1 MKIYDY
7 GKTKNCLICGNIDGN
22 FDRFIKT
29 VIGSL
34 RNLKSYVVETH
45 PKEIE
50 RQERL
55 AKKREEE
62 NRNGIGGL
70 FGGPAVPHYAPR
82 PSRLKKMPKMMNC
95 GYNLTETVIIVDGC
109 NGFGERDLKYYHDKL
124 EMFNKVLADNN
135 THVLFVRGNDDPK
148 YFEDALIDL
157 SNIKTIQDY
166 SVIKLSKFNCLCIGG
181 CVSLDRTWRMEQ
193 EKRIGRKMYWEN
205 ERMNYNEEDIDKI
218 IKDYNIACVVT
229 SSCPSFAF
237 PGMNSF
243 KYSTWASKDKNI
255 IKDMTEERMAMDK
268 IYNKIVEN
276 NKKPYIWTYS
286 RYKSSNQNMINDI
299 LFQSLN
305 PFQFLHFNET
315 ASSFF
320 KVDFSKMLKENEYVA
335 DSFDKKMKTHA
346 FTYNDPFADED
357 IGEPMEG
364 EEMIDE
370 ANNPEAEGNEADR
383 DFIDEILAEEDRDG
397 HAGTA
402 VEQVRADN
410 VWQALDAPIEW
421 NPGRYAIYDDGTMRR
436 ATADAVVV
444 DHDSVINPTAE
455 TVRGIRD
462 ELDRLTAELASRY
475 VVNNNEN
482 MAYAAPADVRAPVVG
497 NATATITTT
506 DDGEGRG

>member
-1 MKIYDY
+1 MKVYDY

-29 VIGSL
+29 VVGSL

-62 NRNGIGGL
+62 SRNGIGGL
-70 FGGPAVPHYAPR
+70 FGAPAAPHYAPR
-82 PSRLKKMPKMMNC
+82 RSSPKKMPKMMNC
-95 GYNLTETVIIVDGC
+95 GYNLTDTVIIVDGC

-148 YFEDALIDL
+148 YFEDALIDF

-205 ERMNYNEEDIDKI
+205 ERMNYNEADIDNI
-218 IKDYNIACVVT
+218 LKDYNIACVVT
-229 SSCPSFAF
+229 SSCPSFAY

-243 KYSTWASKDKNI
+243 KYSTWASKDKTV
-255 IKDMTEERMAMDK
+255 IKDITEERMIMDK

-286 RYKSSNQNMINDI
+286 RFENSNQNMINDI

-305 PFQFLHFNET
+305 PFQFFHFNDT

-320 KVDFSKMLKENEYVA
+320 KVDFSKILKENEYVA
-335 DSFDKKMKTHA
+335 DLLDKRMNARA
-346 FTYNDPFADED
+346 FTYNDPFVDD
-357 IGEPMEG
+357 IDEPMED
-364 EEMIDE
+364 EEMIE
-370 ANNPEAEGNEADR
+370 EGNTEDGDVAER
-383 DFIDEILAEEDRDG
+383 DFIDEMLAEEDRSD
-397 HAGTA
+397 HAGMA

-410 VWQALDAPIEW
+410 VWHAMDAPIAW

-455 TVRGIRD
+455 TVGEIPRDIR
-462 ELDRLTAELASRY
+462 EALNRATAELASRY
-475 VVNNNEN
+475 V
-482 MAYAAPADVRAPVVG
+482 A
-497 NATATITTT
+497 TTT
-506 DDGEGRG
+506 DDGEGHG

>member
-1 MKIYDY
+1 MKVYDY

-29 VIGSL
+29 VVGSL

-55 AKKREEE
+55 ARKREEE
-62 NRNGIGGL
+62 SNNGGGGI
-70 FGGPAVPHYAPR
+70 FGEPALHYAPR
-82 PSRLKKMPKMMNC
+82 PTRMKKMSKMMNC
-95 GYNLTETVIIVDGC
+95 GYNLTDTVIIVDGC

-166 SVIKLSKFNCLCIGG
+166 SVIKLSKFNCLCVGG

-193 EKRIGRKMYWEN
+193 EKRVGRKMYWEN
-205 ERMNYNEEDIDKI
+205 ERMQYNEEDIDKI
-218 IKDYNIACVVT
+218 LKEYNIACVVT
-229 SSCPSFAF
+229 ASCPSFAY

-243 KYSTWASKDKNI
+243 KHSTWASKDKTV
-255 IKDMTEERMAMDK
+255 IKDITEERMIMDK

-286 RYKSSNQNMINDI
+286 RFKNSNQNMINDI

-305 PFQFLHFNET
+305 SFQFFHFNDT

-320 KVDFSKMLKENEYVA
+320 KIDFSKMLKENEYVA
-335 DSFDKKMKTHA
+335 DSFEKKMKAHA

-357 IGEPMEG
+357 EPMED

-370 ANNPEAEGNEADR
+370 ENIPEAEGDEADR
-383 DFIDEILAEEDRDG
+383 DFIDDMLAAEEDNGRDNGEGVAARDG
-397 HAGTA
+397 I
-402 VEQVRADN
+402 
-410 VWQALDAPIEW
+410 WQAALDEPLQL
-421 NPGRYAIYDDGTMRR
+421 NQDRYAIL
-436 ATADAVVV
+436 
-444 DHDSVINPTAE
+444 HPNEEI
-455 TVRGIRD
+455 VRGIRD
-462 ELDRLTAELASRY
+462 ELDRLTAELASTTIT
-475 VVNNNEN
+475 VNNDN
-482 MAYAAPADVRAPVVG
+482 MIYYNPATLRGAVAE
-497 NATATITTT
+497 ATRGAIAT
-506 DDGEGRG
+506 DDGEEHG

>member
-1 MKIYDY
+1 MKVYDY

-29 VIGSL
+29 VVGSL

-55 AKKREEE
+55 ARKREEDSH
-62 NRNGIGGL
+62 NGAGGI
-70 FGGPAVPHYAPR
+70 FAGQVAPHYAPR
-82 PSRLKKMPKMMNC
+82 PTRLKKMPKMIDC
-95 GYNLTETVIIVDGC
+95 GYNLTGAVIIVDGC

-135 THVLFVRGNDDPK
+135 THVLFMRGNDDPK

-181 CVSLDRTWRMEQ
+181 RVSLDRTWRMEQ
-193 EKRIGRKMYWEN
+193 EKRVGRKMYWEN
-205 ERMNYNEEDIDKI
+205 ERMQYNEEDIDKI
-218 IKDYNIACVVT
+218 LKEYNIACVVT
-229 SSCPSFAF
+229 ASCPSFAY

-243 KYSTWASKDKNI
+243 KHSTWASKDKTV
-255 IKDMTEERMAMDK
+255 IKDITEERVIMDK

-276 NKKPYIWTYS
+276 NKKPYVWAYS
-286 RYKSSNQNMINDI
+286 RFKISNQNMINDI

-305 PFQFLHFNET
+305 PFQFFHFNDT

-335 DSFDKKMKTHA
+335 DSFEKEMKVRA
-346 FTYNDPFADED
+346 FTYNHPFADED
-357 IGEPMEG
+357 VGEPMED

-370 ANNPEAEGNEADR
+370 ENIPEEEGDATEEDNNGRDNAEGV
-383 DFIDEILAEEDRDG
+383 
-397 HAGTA
+397 A
-402 VEQVRADN
+402 VGDN
-410 VWQALDAPIEW
+410 MWQAMDAPIVQNLE
-421 NPGRYAIYDDGTMRR
+421 RYAIYDDGTTRR
-436 ATADAVVV
+436 ATDAVVI
-444 DHDSVINPTAE
+444 DHFEAFRPNEE
-455 TVRGIRD
+455 TLHGMRG
-462 ELDRLTAELASRY
+462 EFDRLTAEMARTIA
-475 VVNNNEN
+475 VNNDN
-482 MAYAAPADVRAPVVG
+482 
-497 NATATITTT
+497 TITTT
-506 DDGEGRG
+506 

>member
-1 MKIYDY
+1 MKVYDY

-29 VIGSL
+29 VVGSL

-55 AKKREEE
+55 ARKREEE
-62 NRNGIGGL
+62 SHNGGGGI
-70 FGGPAVPHYAPR
+70 FGGPAPHYAPR
-82 PSRLKKMPKMMNC
+82 PTRLKKMPKMMNC
-95 GYNLTETVIIVDGC
+95 GYNLTDTVIIVDGC

-135 THVLFVRGNDDPK
+135 THVLFMRGNDDPK

-205 ERMNYNEEDIDKI
+205 ERMQYNEEDIDNI
-218 IKDYNIACVVT
+218 LKDYNIACVVT
-229 SSCPSFAF
+229 SSCPSFAY

-243 KYSTWASKDKNI
+243 KYSTWASKDKTV
-255 IKDMTEERMAMDK
+255 IKDITEERMIMDK

-286 RYKSSNQNMINDI
+286 RFKNSNQNMINDI

-305 PFQFLHFNET
+305 PFQFFHFNDT

-335 DSFDKKMKTHA
+335 DSFEKKMKAHA

-357 IGEPMEG
+357 IGEPMED

-370 ANNPEAEGNEADR
+370 ENIREEEGDAAER
-383 DFIDEILAEEDRDG
+383 DFIDEILAEEDNNGRDNG
-397 HAGTA
+397 EGVAAG
-402 VEQVRADN
+402 DGI
-410 VWQALDAPIEW
+410 WQAMDAPIAW

-436 ATADAVVV
+436 ATNAAVI
-444 DHDSVINPTAE
+444 DHDNIIRPNEE
-455 TVRGIRD
+455 TVRGMRD
-462 ELDRLTAELASRY
+462 ELDRLTAELASTIT
-475 VVNNNEN
+475 VNNDN
-482 MAYAAPADVRAPVVG
+482 MIYYDPATLRGAVAD
-497 NATATITTT
+497 ATRGAMAT
-506 DDGEGRG
+506 DDGEGHG

>member
-1 MKIYDY
+1 MKVYDY

-29 VIGSL
+29 VVGSL

-55 AKKREEE
+55 ARKREEE
-62 NRNGIGGL
+62 SHNGGGGI
-70 FGGPAVPHYAPR
+70 FGGPAPHYAPR
-82 PSRLKKMPKMMNC
+82 PTRLKKMPKMMNC
-95 GYNLTETVIIVDGC
+95 GYNLTDTVIIVDGC

-205 ERMNYNEEDIDKI
+205 ERMQYNEEDIDNILKE
-218 IKDYNIACVVT
+218 YNIACVVT
-229 SSCPSFAF
+229 ASCPSFAY

-243 KYSTWASKDKNI
+243 KYSTWASKDKTV
-255 IKDMTEERMAMDK
+255 IKDITEERMIMDK

-286 RYKSSNQNMINDI
+286 RFKNSNQNMINDI

-305 PFQFLHFNET
+305 PFQFFHFNDT

-335 DSFDKKMKTHA
+335 DSFEKKMKAHA

-357 IGEPMEG
+357 IGEPMED

-370 ANNPEAEGNEADR
+370 ENIPEAEGDEADR
-383 DFIDEILAEEDRDG
+383 DFIDEILAEEDNNGRDNG
-397 HAGTA
+397 EGVAAG
-402 VEQVRADN
+402 DGI
-410 VWQALDAPIEW
+410 WQAMDAPIAW

-436 ATADAVVV
+436 ATNAAVI
-444 DHDSVINPTAE
+444 DHDNVIRPNEE
-455 TVRGIRD
+455 TVRGMRD
-462 ELDRLTAELASRY
+462 ELDRLTAELASTIT
-475 VVNNNEN
+475 VNNDN
-482 MAYAAPADVRAPVVG
+482 MIYYDPATLRGAVAE
-497 NATATITTT
+497 ATRGAMAT
-506 DDGEGRG
+506 DDGEGHG

>member
-1 MKIYDY
+1 MKVYDY

-29 VIGSL
+29 VVGSL

-55 AKKREEE
+55 ARKREEE
-62 NRNGIGGL
+62 SHNGGGGI
-70 FGGPAVPHYAPR
+70 FGGPAPHYAPR
-82 PSRLKKMPKMMNC
+82 PTRLKKMPKMMNC
-95 GYNLTETVIIVDGC
+95 GYNLTDTVIIVDGC

-205 ERMNYNEEDIDKI
+205 ERMQYNEEDIDKI
-218 IKDYNIACVVT
+218 LKEYNIACVVT
-229 SSCPSFAF
+229 ASCPSFAY

-243 KYSTWASKDKNI
+243 KYSTWASKDKTV
-255 IKDMTEERMAMDK
+255 IKDITEERMIMDK

-286 RYKSSNQNMINDI
+286 RFKNSNQNMINDI

-305 PFQFLHFNET
+305 SFQFFHFNDT

-335 DSFDKKMKTHA
+335 DSFEKKMTAHA

-357 IGEPMEG
+357 IGEPMED

-370 ANNPEAEGNEADR
+370 ENIPEAEGDEADR
-383 DFIDEILAEEDRDG
+383 DFIDEILAEEDNNGRDNG
-397 HAGTA
+397 EGVAAG
-402 VEQVRADN
+402 DGM
-410 VWQALDAPIEW
+410 WQALDAPIAW

-455 TVRGIRD
+455 TVTEIPHDIQEAINRA
-462 ELDRLTAELASRY
+462 TAELASRY
-475 VVNNNEN
+475 V
-482 MAYAAPADVRAPVVG
+482 A
-497 NATATITTT
+497 TTT
-506 DDGEGRG
+506 DDGEGHG

>member
-1 MKIYDY
+1 MKVYDY

-29 VIGSL
+29 VVGSL

-55 AKKREEE
+55 ARKREEE
-62 NRNGIGGL
+62 SHNGGGGI
-70 FGGPAVPHYAPR
+70 FGGPAPHYAPR
-82 PSRLKKMPKMMNC
+82 PTRLKKMPKMMNC
-95 GYNLTETVIIVDGC
+95 GYNLTDTVIIVDGC

-148 YFEDALIDL
+148 YFEDTLIDL

-205 ERMNYNEEDIDKI
+205 EKMQYNEEDIDKI
-218 IKDYNIACVVT
+218 LKEYNIACVVT
-229 SSCPSFAF
+229 ASCPSFAY

-243 KYSTWASKDKNI
+243 KYSTWASNDKTV
-255 IKDMTEERMAMDK
+255 IKDITEERMIMDK

-286 RYKSSNQNMINDI
+286 RFKNSNQNMINDI

-305 PFQFLHFNET
+305 PFQFFHFNDT
-315 ASSFF
+315 ASAFF

-335 DSFDKKMKTHA
+335 DSFEKKMKSA
-346 FTYNDPFADED
+346 FTYSNPWDDDNIDVADGE
-357 IGEPMEG
+357 EPMDEEQAEGEG
-364 EEMIDE
+364 EEFD
-370 ANNPEAEGNEADR
+370 A
-383 DFIDEILAEEDRDG
+383 DFIDEVLGGANENGR
-397 HAGTA
+397 A
-402 VEQVRADN
+402 VENELRAE
-410 VWQALDAPIEW
+410 AREAPAAWHPYVIDYDE
-421 NPGRYAIYDDGTMRR
+421 AILP
-436 ATADAVVV
+436 
-444 DHDSVINPTAE
+444 NEE

-462 ELDRLTAELASRY
+462 ALNRLTAETIASTAITADNT
-475 VVNNNEN
+475 NN
-482 MAYAAPADVRAPVVG
+482 MTYYG
-497 NATATITTT
+497 QATLRGAVAT
-506 DDGEGRG
+506 DNGEGHG

>member
-1 MKIYDY
+1 MKVYDY

-29 VIGSL
+29 VVGSL

-55 AKKREEE
+55 ARKREEDSH
-62 NRNGIGGL
+62 NGAGGI
-70 FGGPAVPHYAPR
+70 FAGQVAPHYAPR
-82 PSRLKKMPKMMNC
+82 PTRLKKMPKMIDC
-95 GYNLTETVIIVDGC
+95 GYNLTGAVIIVDGC

-135 THVLFVRGNDDPK
+135 THVLFMRGNDDPK

-181 CVSLDRTWRMEQ
+181 RVSLDRTWRMEQ
-193 EKRIGRKMYWEN
+193 EKRVGRKMYWEN
-205 ERMNYNEEDIDKI
+205 ERMQYNEEDIDKI
-218 IKDYNIACVVT
+218 LKEYNIACVVT
-229 SSCPSFAF
+229 ASCPSFAY

-243 KYSTWASKDKNI
+243 KHSTWASKDKTV
-255 IKDMTEERMAMDK
+255 IKDITEERVIMDK

-276 NKKPYIWTYS
+276 NKKPYVWVYS
-286 RYKSSNQNMINDI
+286 RFKISNQNMINDI

-305 PFQFLHFNET
+305 PFQFFHFNDT

-335 DSFDKKMKTHA
+335 DSFEKKITAHA

-357 IGEPMEG
+357 IGEAMED

-370 ANNPEAEGNEADR
+370 ESTPEEEGDATEEDNNGRDNAEGV
-383 DFIDEILAEEDRDG
+383 
-397 HAGTA
+397 A
-402 VEQVRADN
+402 VGDN
-410 VWQALDAPIEW
+410 MWQAMDAPIALNLE
-421 NPGRYAIYDDGTMRR
+421 RYAIYDNGTTRR
-436 ATADAVVV
+436 ATDAVVI
-444 DHDSVINPTAE
+444 DHFEAFRPNEE
-455 TVRGIRD
+455 TLHAMRGD
-462 ELDRLTAELASRY
+462 FDRLTAEMARTIAA
-475 VVNNNEN
+475 NNDN
-482 MAYAAPADVRAPVVG
+482 
-497 NATATITTT
+497 TITTT
-506 DDGEGRG
+506 

>member
-1 MKIYDY
+1 MKVYDY

-22 FDRFIKT
+22 FDKFTKT
-29 VIGSL
+29 VVGSL

-50 RQERL
+50 RQKRL
-55 AKKREEE
+55 ARKREEE
-62 NRNGIGGL
+62 SNNGGGGI
-70 FGGPAVPHYAPR
+70 FGGPAPHYAPR
-82 PSRLKKMPKMMNC
+82 PTRLKKMPKMMNC
-95 GYNLTETVIIVDGC
+95 GYNLTDTVIIVDGC

-205 ERMNYNEEDIDKI
+205 ERMQYNEDDIDKI
-218 IKDYNIACVVT
+218 LKEYNIACVIT
-229 SSCPSFAF
+229 ASCPSFAY

-243 KYSTWASKDKNI
+243 KHSTWASKDKTV
-255 IKDMTEERMAMDK
+255 IKDMTEERMIMDK

-276 NKKPYIWTYS
+276 NKKPYIWVYS
-286 RYKSSNQNMINDI
+286 RFKSSNQNMINDI

-305 PFQFLHFNET
+305 PFQFFHFNDT

-320 KVDFSKMLKENEYVA
+320 KVDFSKMLKQNEYVA
-335 DSFDKKMKTHA
+335 DSFEKKITAHA
-346 FTYNDPFADED
+346 FTYNDPFGDEN
-357 IGEPMEG
+357 IGEPMED

-370 ANNPEAEGNEADR
+370 DNIPEAEGDEGER
-383 DFIDEILAEEDRDG
+383 DFIDEMLAAEEDNNGRDNAEG
-397 HAGTA
+397 VA
-402 VEQVRADN
+402 VGDGM
-410 VWQALDAPIEW
+410 WQALDAPIAW
-421 NPGRYAIYDDGTMRR
+421 NPGRYTIYDDGTMRR
-436 ATADAVVV
+436 ATNAAVI
-444 DHDSVINPTAE
+444 DHDEVFRPNEE
-455 TVRGIRD
+455 TVRGMRD
-462 ELDRLTAELASRY
+462 ELDRLTAELTSTI
-475 VVNNNEN
+475 NNTNN
-482 MAYAAPADVRAPVVG
+482 MIYYGPATLRGAVAE
-497 NATATITTT
+497 ATRGAIAT
-506 DDGEGRG
+506 DDGEGHG

>member
-1 MKIYDY
+1 MKVYDY

-29 VIGSL
+29 VVGSL
-34 RNLKSYVVETH
+34 RNLKSYAVETH

-62 NRNGIGGL
+62 SRNGIGGL
-70 FGGPAVPHYAPR
+70 FGAPAAPHYAPR
-82 PSRLKKMPKMMNC
+82 RSSPKKMPKMMNC
-95 GYNLTETVIIVDGC
+95 GYNLTDTVIIVDGC

-148 YFEDALIDL
+148 YFEDALIDF

-205 ERMNYNEEDIDKI
+205 ERMNYNEADIDNI
-218 IKDYNIACVVT
+218 LKDYNIACVVT
-229 SSCPSFAF
+229 SSCPSFAY

-243 KYSTWASKDKNI
+243 KYSTWASKDKTV
-255 IKDMTEERMAMDK
+255 IKDITEERMIMDK

-286 RYKSSNQNMINDI
+286 RFENSNQNMINDI

-305 PFQFLHFNET
+305 PFQFFHFNDT

-320 KVDFSKMLKENEYVA
+320 KVDFSKILKENEYVA
-335 DSFDKKMKTHA
+335 DLLDKRVNARA
-346 FTYNDPFADED
+346 FTYNDPFVDD
-357 IGEPMEG
+357 IDEPMED
-364 EEMIDE
+364 EEMIE
-370 ANNPEAEGNEADR
+370 EGNTEDGDVAER
-383 DFIDEILAEEDRDG
+383 DFIDEMLAEEDRGD
-397 HAGTA
+397 HAGMA

-410 VWQALDAPIEW
+410 VWHAMDAPIAW

-455 TVRGIRD
+455 TVGEIPRDIR
-462 ELDRLTAELASRY
+462 EALNRATAELASRY
-475 VVNNNEN
+475 V
-482 MAYAAPADVRAPVVG
+482 A
-497 NATATITTT
+497 TTT
-506 DDGEGRG
+506 DDGEVHG

>member
-1 MKIYDY
+1 MKVYDY

-29 VIGSL
+29 VVGSL

-55 AKKREEE
+55 ARKREEE
-62 NRNGIGGL
+62 SHNGGGGI
-70 FGGPAVPHYAPR
+70 FGGPAPHYAPR
-82 PSRLKKMPKMMNC
+82 PTRLKKMPKMMNC
-95 GYNLTETVIIVDGC
+95 GYNLTDTVIIVDGC

-135 THVLFVRGNDDPK
+135 THVLFMRGNDDPK

-205 ERMNYNEEDIDKI
+205 ERMQYNEEDIDNI
-218 IKDYNIACVVT
+218 LKDYNIACVVT
-229 SSCPSFAF
+229 SSCPSFAY

-243 KYSTWASKDKNI
+243 KYSTWASKDKTV
-255 IKDMTEERMAMDK
+255 IKDITEERMIMDK

-286 RYKSSNQNMINDI
+286 RFKNSNQNMINDI

-305 PFQFLHFNET
+305 PFQFFHFNDT

-335 DSFDKKMKTHA
+335 DSFEKKMKAHA

-357 IGEPMEG
+357 IGEPMED

-370 ANNPEAEGNEADR
+370 ENIPEEEGDAADR
-383 DFIDEILAEEDRDG
+383 DFIDEILAEEDNNGRDNG
-397 HAGTA
+397 EGVAAG
-402 VEQVRADN
+402 DGI
-410 VWQALDAPIEW
+410 WQAMDAPIAW

-436 ATADAVVV
+436 ATNAAVI
-444 DHDSVINPTAE
+444 DHDNVIRPNEE
-455 TVRGIRD
+455 TVRGMRD
-462 ELDRLTAELASRY
+462 ELDRLTAELA
-475 VVNNNEN
+475 N
-482 MAYAAPADVRAPVVG
+482 
-497 NATATITTT
+497 TITVDNTNNMIYYNPATLRGAVAEATRGAMAT
-506 DDGEGRG
+506 DDGEGHG

>member
-1 MKIYDY
+1 MKVYDY

-29 VIGSL
+29 VVGSL
-34 RNLKSYVVETH
+34 CILKSYVVETH

-55 AKKREEE
+55 ARKREEE
-62 NRNGIGGL
+62 NHNGGGGI
-70 FGGPAVPHYAPR
+70 FGGPAPHYAHR
-82 PSRLKKMPKMMNC
+82 PTRLKKMPKMKNC
-95 GYNLTETVIIVDGC
+95 GYNLTDTVIIVDGC

-148 YFEDALIDL
+148 YFEDTLIDL
-157 SNIKTIQDY
+157 SNVKTIQDY

-205 ERMNYNEEDIDKI
+205 ERMQYNEEDIDKI
-218 IKDYNIACVVT
+218 LKEYNIACVVT
-229 SSCPSFAF
+229 ASCPSFAY

-243 KYSTWASKDKNI
+243 KYSTWASKDKTV
-255 IKDMTEERMAMDK
+255 IKDITEERMIMDK

-276 NKKPYIWTYS
+276 NKKPYIWAYS
-286 RYKSSNQNMINDI
+286 RFKNSNQNMINDI

-305 PFQFLHFNET
+305 SFQFFHFNDT

-335 DSFDKKMKTHA
+335 DSFEKKMKAHA
-346 FTYNDPFADED
+346 FTYNGPFADED
-357 IGEPMEG
+357 FGEPMED

-370 ANNPEAEGNEADR
+370 ENILEEEGDAAER
-383 DFIDEILAEEDRDG
+383 DFIDDMLAEEDNNGRDNAEGAGVAARDG
-397 HAGTA
+397 M
-402 VEQVRADN
+402 
-410 VWQALDAPIEW
+410 WQAW

-436 ATADAVVV
+436 ATNAAVI
-444 DHDSVINPTAE
+444 DHDEILHPNEE

-462 ELDRLTAELASRY
+462 ELDRLTSELA
-475 VVNNNEN
+475 N
-482 MAYAAPADVRAPVVG
+482 
-497 NATATITTT
+497 TITFDNTNNMVYYDLATLRGTIAT
-506 DDGEGRG
+506 DDGEGHG

>member
-1 MKIYDY
+1 MKVYDY

-29 VIGSL
+29 VVGSL
-34 RNLKSYVVETH
+34 RNLKSYAVETH

-62 NRNGIGGL
+62 SRNGIGGL
-70 FGGPAVPHYAPR
+70 FGAPAAPHYAPR
-82 PSRLKKMPKMMNC
+82 RSSPKKMPKMMNC
-95 GYNLTETVIIVDGC
+95 GYNLTDTVIIVDGC

-148 YFEDALIDL
+148 YFEDALIDF

-205 ERMNYNEEDIDKI
+205 ERMNYNEADIDNI
-218 IKDYNIACVVT
+218 LKDYNIACVVT
-229 SSCPSFAF
+229 SSCPSFAY

-243 KYSTWASKDKNI
+243 KYSTWASKDKTV
-255 IKDMTEERMAMDK
+255 IKDITEERMIMDK

-286 RYKSSNQNMINDI
+286 RFENSNQNMINDI

-305 PFQFLHFNET
+305 PFQFFHFNDT

-320 KVDFSKMLKENEYVA
+320 KVDFSKILKENEYVA
-335 DSFDKKMKTHA
+335 DSLDKRVNARA
-346 FTYNDPFADED
+346 FTYNAPFVDD
-357 IGEPMEG
+357 IDEPMED
-364 EEMIDE
+364 EEMIE
-370 ANNPEAEGNEADR
+370 EGNTEDGDVAER
-383 DFIDEILAEEDRDG
+383 DFIDEMLAEEDRDD
-397 HAGTA
+397 HAGMA

-410 VWQALDAPIEW
+410 VWHAMDAPIAW

-455 TVRGIRD
+455 TVGEIPRDIR
-462 ELDRLTAELASRY
+462 EALNRATAELASRY
-475 VVNNNEN
+475 V
-482 MAYAAPADVRAPVVG
+482 A
-497 NATATITTT
+497 TTT
-506 DDGEGRG
+506 DDGEGHG

>member
-1 MKIYDY
+1 MKVYDY

-29 VIGSL
+29 VVSSL
-34 RNLKSYVVETH
+34 RNLKNYAVETH

-55 AKKREEE
+55 ARKREEE
-62 NRNGIGGL
+62 SHNGGGGI
-70 FGGPAVPHYAPR
+70 FGGPAPHYVPRPLRPKKAPR
-82 PSRLKKMPKMMNC
+82 MTTC
-95 GYNLTETVIIVDGC
+95 GHILTDTVIIVDGC

-124 EMFNKVLADNN
+124 EMFNNVLADNN

-193 EKRIGRKMYWEN
+193 EKRVGRKMYWEN
-205 ERMNYNEEDIDKI
+205 ERIQYNEEDIDKI
-218 IKDYNIACVVT
+218 LKDYNIACVVT
-229 SSCPSFAF
+229 SSCPSFAY

-243 KYSTWASKDKNI
+243 KYSTWASKDKTV
-255 IKDMTEERMAMDK
+255 IKDITEERMIMDK

-286 RYKSSNQNMINDI
+286 RFKNSNQNMINDI

-305 PFQFLHFNET
+305 PFQFFHFNDT

-335 DSFDKKMKTHA
+335 DSFGKKITEHT

-357 IGEPMEG
+357 IGEPTED
-364 EEMIDE
+364 EEIIDE
-370 ANNPEAEGNEADR
+370 DNIPEEEGDAEER
-383 DFIDEILAEEDRDG
+383 DFIDEMLAAEDNNERDNAEG
-397 HAGTA
+397 VGVAA
-402 VEQVRADN
+402 RDRM
-410 VWQALDAPIEW
+410 WQALDAPFAW
-421 NPGRYAIYDDGTMRR
+421 NLGRYAIYDDGTMRR
-436 ATADAVVV
+436 AANATVI
-444 DHDSVINPTAE
+444 DHDEILRPNEE
-455 TVRGIRD
+455 TVRGMREEI
-462 ELDRLTAELASRY
+462 DRLTAEMITSTTI
-475 VVNNNEN
+475 
-482 MAYAAPADVRAPVVG
+482 PATLRGAVAE
-497 NATATITTT
+497 ATRGAIAT
-506 DDGEGRG
+506 DDEEGHG

>member
-1 MKIYDY
+1 MKVYDY

-29 VIGSL
+29 VVGSL

-55 AKKREEE
+55 ARKREEE
-62 NRNGIGGL
+62 SHNGGGGI
-70 FGGPAVPHYAPR
+70 FGGPAPHYAPR
-82 PSRLKKMPKMMNC
+82 PTRLKKMPKMMNC
-95 GYNLTETVIIVDGC
+95 GYNLTDTVIIVDGC

-135 THVLFVRGNDDPK
+135 THVLFMRGNDDPK

-205 ERMNYNEEDIDKI
+205 ERMQYNEEDIDNI
-218 IKDYNIACVVT
+218 LKDYNIACVVT
-229 SSCPSFAF
+229 SSCPSFAY

-243 KYSTWASKDKNI
+243 KYSTWASKDKTV
-255 IKDMTEERMAMDK
+255 IKDITEERMIMDK

-286 RYKSSNQNMINDI
+286 RFKNSNQNMINDI

-305 PFQFLHFNET
+305 PFQFFHFNDT

-335 DSFDKKMKTHA
+335 DSFEKKMKAHA

-357 IGEPMEG
+357 IGEPMED

-370 ANNPEAEGNEADR
+370 ENIPEEEGDAAER
-383 DFIDEILAEEDRDG
+383 DFIDEILAEEDNNGRDNG
-397 HAGTA
+397 EGVAAG
-402 VEQVRADN
+402 DGI
-410 VWQALDAPIEW
+410 WQAMDAPIAW

-436 ATADAVVV
+436 ATNAAVI
-444 DHDSVINPTAE
+444 DHDNIIRPNEE
-455 TVRGIRD
+455 TVRGMRD
-462 ELDRLTAELASRY
+462 ELDRLTAELASTIT
-475 VVNNNEN
+475 VNNDN
-482 MAYAAPADVRAPVVG
+482 MIYYDPATLRGAVAD
-497 NATATITTT
+497 ATRGAMAT
-506 DDGEGRG
+506 DDGEGHG

>member
-1 MKIYDY
+1 MKVYDY

-29 VIGSL
+29 VVGSL

-55 AKKREEE
+55 ARKREEE
-62 NRNGIGGL
+62 SHNGGGGI
-70 FGGPAVPHYAPR
+70 FGGPAPHYAPR
-82 PSRLKKMPKMMNC
+82 PTRLKKMPKMMNC
-95 GYNLTETVIIVDGC
+95 GYNLTDTVIIVDGC

-205 ERMNYNEEDIDKI
+205 ERMQYNEEDIDKI
-218 IKDYNIACVVT
+218 LKEYNIACVVT
-229 SSCPSFAF
+229 ASCPSFAY

-243 KYSTWASKDKNI
+243 KYSTWASKDKTV
-255 IKDMTEERMAMDK
+255 IKDITEERMIMDK

-276 NKKPYIWTYS
+276 NKKPYIWAYS
-286 RYKSSNQNMINDI
+286 RFKNSNQNMINDI

-305 PFQFLHFNET
+305 PFQFFHFNDT

-335 DSFDKKMKTHA
+335 DSFEKKMKAHA
-346 FTYNDPFADED
+346 FTYNDPFDD
-357 IGEPMEG
+357 EPMEED

-370 ANNPEAEGNEADR
+370 DNIQEAEGDETDR
-383 DFIDEILAEEDRDG
+383 DFIDEMLAEEDNNGRDNGEGVAARDG
-397 HAGTA
+397 I
-402 VEQVRADN
+402 
-410 VWQALDAPIEW
+410 WQALDAPIAW

-436 ATADAVVV
+436 AANATVI
-444 DHDSVINPTAE
+444 DHDEILRPNEE
-455 TVRGIRD
+455 TVRGMREEI
-462 ELDRLTAELASRY
+462 DRLTAEMIA
-475 VVNNNEN
+475 
-482 MAYAAPADVRAPVVG
+482 G
-497 NATATITTT
+497 TTITANNTNDMIYYDPATLRGAVAEATRGAMAT
-506 DDGEGRG
+506 DDGEGHG

>member
-1 MKIYDY
+1 MKVYDY
-7 GKTKNCLICGNIDGN
+7 GKTKNCLICGSIDGI

-29 VIGSL
+29 VVGSL

-55 AKKREEE
+55 ARKREEE
-62 NRNGIGGL
+62 SHNGGGGI
-70 FGGPAVPHYAPR
+70 FGGPAPHYAPR
-82 PSRLKKMPKMMNC
+82 PTRLKKMPKMMNC
-95 GYNLTETVIIVDGC
+95 GYNLTNTVIIVDGC

-205 ERMNYNEEDIDKI
+205 ERMQYNEEDIDKI
-218 IKDYNIACVVT
+218 LKEYNIACVVT
-229 SSCPSFAF
+229 ASCPSFAY

-243 KYSTWASKDKNI
+243 KYSTWASNDKTV
-255 IKDMTEERMAMDK
+255 IKDITEERMLMDK
-268 IYNKIVEN
+268 IYNKILEN
-276 NKKPYIWTYS
+276 NKKPYIWAYS
-286 RYKSSNQNMINDI
+286 RFKNSNQNMINDI

-305 PFQFLHFNET
+305 SFQFFHFNDT

-335 DSFDKKMKTHA
+335 DSFEKKITAHA
-346 FTYNDPFADED
+346 FTFNDPFADED
-357 IGEPMEG
+357 IGDAMED

-370 ANNPEAEGNEADR
+370 ENIPEEDNNGRDNAEGVAVG
-383 DFIDEILAEEDRDG
+383 DG
-397 HAGTA
+397 M
-402 VEQVRADN
+402 
-410 VWQALDAPIEW
+410 WQALDASIAW
-421 NPGRYAIYDDGTMRR
+421 NPRRYAIYDDGTMRR
-436 ATADAVVV
+436 AANATVI
-444 DHDSVINPTAE
+444 DHDEILHQNEE
-455 TVRGIRD
+455 TVRGMREEI
-462 ELDRLTAELASRY
+462 DRLTAEMIASTTINADNPATLRGA
-475 VVNNNEN
+475 VADATRGA
-482 MAYAAPADVRAPVVG
+482 MA
-497 NATATITTT
+497 T
-506 DDGEGRG
+506 DDGEGHG

>member
-1 MKIYDY
+1 MKVYDY

-29 VIGSL
+29 VVGSL

-70 FGGPAVPHYAPR
+70 FGAPAAPHYAPR
-82 PSRLKKMPKMMNC
+82 RSSLKKMPKMMNC
-95 GYNLTETVIIVDGC
+95 GYNLTDAVIIVDGC

-148 YFEDALIDL
+148 YFEDALINF

-166 SVIKLSKFNCLCIGG
+166 SVIKLNKFNCLCIGG

-193 EKRIGRKMYWEN
+193 EKRVGRKMYWEN
-205 ERMNYNEEDIDKI
+205 ERMQYNEADIDNI
-218 IKDYNIACVVT
+218 LKDYNIACVVT
-229 SSCPSFAF
+229 SSCPSFAY

-243 KYSTWASKDKNI
+243 KHSTWASKDKNI
-255 IKDMTEERMAMDK
+255 IKDMTEERMIMDK

-286 RYKSSNQNMINDI
+286 RFENSNQNMINDI

-305 PFQFLHFNET
+305 PFQFFHFNDT

-335 DSFDKKMKTHA
+335 DSLDKKWKMKTPA
-346 FTYNDPFADED
+346 FTYNDPFTDD
-357 IGEPMEG
+357 IDEPMEN
-364 EEMIDE
+364 EEMIEEENTEDGDV
-370 ANNPEAEGNEADR
+370 AER
-383 DFIDEILAEEDRDG
+383 DFIDEMLAEEDRDN
-397 HAGTA
+397 HAGIA

-410 VWQALDAPIEW
+410 IWQAMDAPIAW

-455 TVRGIRD
+455 TDTEIPHDIQEAINRA
-462 ELDRLTAELASRY
+462 TAELASRY
-475 VVNNNEN
+475 V
-482 MAYAAPADVRAPVVG
+482 A
-497 NATATITTT
+497 TTT
-506 DDGEGRG
+506 DDGEGHG

>member
-1 MKIYDY
+1 MKVYDY

-29 VIGSL
+29 VVGSL
-34 RNLKSYVVETH
+34 RNLKSYAVETH

-62 NRNGIGGL
+62 SRNGIGGL
-70 FGGPAVPHYAPR
+70 FGAPAAPHYAPR
-82 PSRLKKMPKMMNC
+82 RSSPKKMPKMMNC
-95 GYNLTETVIIVDGC
+95 GYNLTDTVIIVDGC

-148 YFEDALIDL
+148 YFEDALIDF

-205 ERMNYNEEDIDKI
+205 ERMNYNEADIDNI
-218 IKDYNIACVVT
+218 LKDYNIACVVT
-229 SSCPSFAF
+229 SSCPSFAY

-243 KYSTWASKDKNI
+243 KYSTWASKDKTV
-255 IKDMTEERMAMDK
+255 IKDITEERMIMDK

-286 RYKSSNQNMINDI
+286 RFENSNQNMINDI

-305 PFQFLHFNET
+305 PFQFFHFNDT

-320 KVDFSKMLKENEYVA
+320 KVDFSKILKENEYVA
-335 DSFDKKMKTHA
+335 DLLDKRVNARA
-346 FTYNDPFADED
+346 FTYNDPFVDD
-357 IGEPMEG
+357 IDEPMED
-364 EEMIDE
+364 EEMIE
-370 ANNPEAEGNEADR
+370 EGNTEDGDVADR
-383 DFIDEILAEEDRDG
+383 DFIDEMLAEEDRDD
-397 HAGTA
+397 HAGMA

-410 VWQALDAPIEW
+410 VWHAMDAPIAW

-455 TVRGIRD
+455 TVGEIPRDIR
-462 ELDRLTAELASRY
+462 EALNRATAELASRY
-475 VVNNNEN
+475 V
-482 MAYAAPADVRAPVVG
+482 A
-497 NATATITTT
+497 TTT
-506 DDGEGRG
+506 DDGEGHG

>member
-1 MKIYDY
+1 MKVYDY

-29 VIGSL
+29 VVGSL

-62 NRNGIGGL
+62 SRNGIGGL
-70 FGGPAVPHYAPR
+70 FGAPAAPHYAPR
-82 PSRLKKMPKMMNC
+82 RSSPKKMPKMMNC
-95 GYNLTETVIIVDGC
+95 GYNLTDTVIIVDGC

-148 YFEDALIDL
+148 YFEDALIDF

-205 ERMNYNEEDIDKI
+205 ERMNYNEADIDNI
-218 IKDYNIACVVT
+218 LKDYNIACVVT
-229 SSCPSFAF
+229 SSCPSFAY

-243 KYSTWASKDKNI
+243 KYSTWASKDKTV
-255 IKDMTEERMAMDK
+255 IKDITEERMIMDK

-286 RYKSSNQNMINDI
+286 RFENSNQNMINDI

-305 PFQFLHFNET
+305 PFQFFHFNDT

-320 KVDFSKMLKENEYVA
+320 KVDFSKILKENEYVA
-335 DSFDKKMKTHA
+335 DSLDKRVNARA
-346 FTYNDPFADED
+346 FTYNDPFVDD
-357 IGEPMEG
+357 IDEPMED
-364 EEMIDE
+364 EEMIE
-370 ANNPEAEGNEADR
+370 EGNTEDGDVADR
-383 DFIDEILAEEDRDG
+383 DFIDEMLAEEDRDD
-397 HAGTA
+397 HAGMA

-410 VWQALDAPIEW
+410 VWHAMDAPIAW

-455 TVRGIRD
+455 TVGEIPRDIR
-462 ELDRLTAELASRY
+462 EALNRATAELASRY
-475 VVNNNEN
+475 V
-482 MAYAAPADVRAPVVG
+482 A
-497 NATATITTT
+497 TTT
-506 DDGEGRG
+506 DDGEGHG

>member
-1 MKIYDY
+1 MKVYDY

-29 VIGSL
+29 VVGSL

-62 NRNGIGGL
+62 SRNGIGGL
-70 FGGPAVPHYAPR
+70 FGGPAAPHYAPR
-82 PSRLKKMPKMMNC
+82 RSSLKKMPKMMNC
-95 GYNLTETVIIVDGC
+95 GYNLTDTVIIVDGC

-148 YFEDALIDL
+148 YFEDALIDF

-205 ERMNYNEEDIDKI
+205 ERMNYNEADIDNI
-218 IKDYNIACVVT
+218 LKDYNIACVVT
-229 SSCPSFAF
+229 SSCPSFAY

-243 KYSTWASKDKNI
+243 KYSTWASKDKTV
-255 IKDMTEERMAMDK
+255 IKDITEERMIMDK

-286 RYKSSNQNMINDI
+286 RFENSNQNMINDI

-305 PFQFLHFNET
+305 PFQFFHFNDT

-335 DSFDKKMKTHA
+335 DSLDKKIKAHA
-346 FTYNDPFADED
+346 FTYNDPFVDD
-357 IGEPMEG
+357 VDEPMED
-364 EEMIDE
+364 EEMIEEENTED
-370 ANNPEAEGNEADR
+370 GDVADR

-397 HAGTA
+397 HAGMA

-410 VWQALDAPIEW
+410 VWQVMDAPIAW

-455 TVRGIRD
+455 TVGEIPRDIR
-462 ELDRLTAELASRY
+462 EALNRATAELASRY
-475 VVNNNEN
+475 V
-482 MAYAAPADVRAPVVG
+482 A
-497 NATATITTT
+497 TTT
-506 DDGEGRG
+506 DDGEGHG

>member
-1 MKIYDY
+1 MKVYDY

-22 FDRFIKT
+22 FDKFTKT
-29 VIGSL
+29 VVGSL

-50 RQERL
+50 RQKRL
-55 AKKREEE
+55 ARKREEE
-62 NRNGIGGL
+62 SNNGGGGI
-70 FGGPAVPHYAPR
+70 FGGPAPHYAPR
-82 PSRLKKMPKMMNC
+82 PTRLKKMPKMMNC
-95 GYNLTETVIIVDGC
+95 GYNLTDTVIIVDGC

-205 ERMNYNEEDIDKI
+205 EKMQYNEDDIDKI
-218 IKDYNIACVVT
+218 LKEYNIACVIT
-229 SSCPSFAF
+229 ASCPSFAY

-243 KYSTWASKDKNI
+243 KHSTWASKDKTV
-255 IKDMTEERMAMDK
+255 IKDMTEERMIMDK

-276 NKKPYIWTYS
+276 NKKPYIWVYS
-286 RYKSSNQNMINDI
+286 RFKSSNQNMINDI

-305 PFQFLHFNET
+305 PFQFFHFNDT

-335 DSFDKKMKTHA
+335 DSFEKKMKAHA

-357 IGEPMEG
+357 IGEPMED

-370 ANNPEAEGNEADR
+370 ENIPEEEGDAAER
-383 DFIDEILAEEDRDG
+383 DFIDEMLAEEDNNGRDNGEDVAARDG
-397 HAGTA
+397 L
-402 VEQVRADN
+402 
-410 VWQALDAPIEW
+410 WQTLDAPIAW
-421 NPGRYAIYDDGTMRR
+421 NPGRYTIYDDGTMRR
-436 ATADAVVV
+436 ATNVAVI
-444 DHDSVINPTAE
+444 DHDEVLLPNEE
-455 TVRGIRD
+455 TVRGMRD
-462 ELDRLTAELASRY
+462 EFDRLTAELANVTRG
-475 VVNNNEN
+475 
-482 MAYAAPADVRAPVVG
+482 AIA
-497 NATATITTT
+497 T
-506 DDGEGRG
+506 DDGEGHG